1 VAYFIF
7 LGVAAAA
14 FLARKKLGGADG
26 LTKFAW
32 FWFGLL
38 TVQIGLGAWT
48 VWSNKAADVTTLHV
62 MVGASAL
69 LTGAIW
75 YLVASRRTHL
85 AK

>member
-1 VAYFIF
+1 
-7 LGVAAAA
+7 
-14 FLARKKLGGADG
+14 
-26 LTKFAW
+26 
-32 FWFGLL
+32 
-38 TVQIGLGAWT
+38 
-48 VWSNKAADVTTLHV
+48 VTTLHV